1 MVNYT
6 HNVNAFFVQ
15 VEDDVAECRTEI
27 EQKCNEVVNGYTTSQ
42 VA

>member
-1 MVNYT
+1 MNKT
-6 HNVNAFFVQ
+6 TLFVK

-42 VA
+42 V